1 MTAFAAPRVATRR
14 AASVARPA
22 TRASVRESLQGF
34 RGALR
39 RRHREP
45 WLRLRRRALPRPELT
60 AVTESAPAAR
70 TPGRLI
76 RALVAYSTHT
86 AEHYLAVWGPS
97 RSTAPIRLVEPPR
110 L

>member
-1 MTAFAAPRVATRR
+1 M
-14 AASVARPA
+14 
-22 TRASVRESLQGF
+22 
-34 RGALR
+34 
-39 RRHREP
+39 
-45 WLRLRRRALPRPELT
+45 
-60 AVTESAPAAR
+60 TESAPAVR

-110 L
+110 F